1 MKKLTLSATTIQLFL
16 ECRHK
21 YFLTNVLQLG
31 TGKREL
37 AQEFGTGL
45 HKAIDSLHQEG
56 WDAKKAKEV
65 FDGSFVEDPEDTKRT
80 RATAHTIIERYYL
93 AYKDQPLRVVHQGF
107 SFRLA
112 VPEFPQVE
120 IVGEIDRVVDWSGRI
135 MVDEFKSTS
144 QLTADYMKRF
154 WFDYQTSMYL
164 IAARKLVD
172 PKINAIL
179 ADAALVAKSD
189 PKTLKSSPLL
199 RDIIER
205 TDEQITY
212 TRARLLQIIGEIVFC
227 HQEWEEKGLDYWYEN
242 DGSCTNFGGCK
253 FLSYCREA
261 PSTREKIRE
270 MDFVQQPLHVEE
282 SRFNESQTSKGE
294 F

>member
-1 MKKLTLSATTIQLFL
+1 MSKYTFSATSIQLFL
-16 ECRHK
+16 ECRQK
-21 YFLTNVLQLG
+21 YMLEKVLRLG
-31 TGKREL
+31 TGKREMPL
-37 AQEFGTGL
+37 EFGNAL
-45 HKAIDSLHQEG
+45 HKGIDSLHQEG
-56 WDAKKAKEV
+56 WDAGKAKAA
-65 FDGSFVEDPEDTKRT
+65 FDQNFVEDASDTKRT
-80 RATAHTIIERYYL
+80 KATAHTIIERYHL
-93 AYKDQPLRVVHQGF
+93 AYKDQPFKVVHQGF

-112 VPEFPQVE
+112 IPELAQVE
-120 IVGEIDRVVDWSGRI
+120 LVGEIDRVVDWAGRI

-154 WFDYQTSMYL
+154 WFDYQTAIYM

-172 PKINAIL
+172 PRINAIL

-205 TDEQITY
+205 TDEQISY
-212 TRARLLQIIGEIVFC
+212 SRARLLQIIQDMVMCHEAWESGESD
-227 HQEWEEKGLDYWYEN
+227 LWYEN

-261 PSTREKIRE
+261 PSTREKIRAHDYVHQE
-270 MDFVQQPLHVEE
+270 LHVDN
-282 SRFNESQTSKGE
+282 SKFDNALKGE